1 MPTIKAVVRE
11 VSADLL
17 DQRSGKEYS
26 RWKVTDLL
34 SYLRDALA
42 SLSSYR
48 PDAFSSTEAV
58 TLQPGRMQ
66 RLPEGAV
73 SLSSIDSNVD
83 GGESPVVVANHTLAR
98 AFNMNNC
105 GGDSRSKDCAGNP
118 QYRVRS
124 YTYDPKAPNI
134 FYVSPPVPSS
144 GEYVV
149 QATVVRNAPDIDASN
164 WNDDI
169 GVDLKYVPPIKEYM
183 LGRAYGKET
192 ESVTSM
198 RLASSHM
205 AAFYQAL
212 GVNYKQESRFHS
224 GYYLGQRGEGD
235 PQAGAR

>member
-1 MPTIKAVVRE
+1 MPTIKTVVRE
-11 VSADLL
+11 VSSILL
-17 DQRSGKEYS
+17 DQKPGKEYS
-26 RWKVTDLL
+26 RWTVVELL

-83 GGESPVVVANHTLAR
+83 GSESPVTVANHALVQ
-98 AFNMNNC
+98 AFNVNSC
-105 GGDSRSKDCAGNP
+105 GEDSRSRDCAGNP

-124 YTYDPKAPNI
+124 YSYDPKTPTI
-134 FYVSPPVPSS
+134 FYVSPLVPSS
-144 GEYVV
+144 GSYVV
-149 QATVVRNAPDIDASN
+149 QATVVRNAPDIDSTN

-169 GVDLKYVPPIKEYM
+169 GVDLKYVPLLKDYM
-183 LGRAYGKET
+183 LGRAYNKET

-198 RLASSHM
+198 RLASNHM

-224 GYYLGQRGEGD
+224 GYYLGQRGDGD